1 MRPSPVY
8 SLGLNS
14 RFAHFIIDCPP
25 ILLSI
30 APRRQIHL
38 SNKKLR
44 ALRLNSSAPRRI
56 SESYF
61 LSAFKWK
68 NKQISSLSGMQRQPG
83 SIYFYGTRR
92 SYKGQCLTLSF
103 PFFSMRTGIVLEIL
117 KSLPS
122 ELMLPN

>member
-1 MRPSPVY
+1 MSPSSVY

-14 RFAHFIIDCPP
+14 RFAHFIINCPP

-44 ALRLNSSAPRRI
+44 ALRLNSSAPKRI

-61 LSAFKWK
+61 LSVFKRK
-68 NKQISSLSGMQRQPG
+68 NKQISSLSGMQRQLG
-83 SIYFYGTRR
+83 SIYFYGNRR
-92 SYKGQCLTLSF
+92 SYKGQRLTLSF
-103 PFFSMRTGIVLEIL
+103 PFFSMRTGIMLEIL

-122 ELMLPN
+122 EFMLQN